1 MTERANPFETF
12 FSDWPGAD
20 LLSAEKTVP
29 ALRQALG
36 KAHELVEAAPP
47 PIASRLDLSVQGPGG
62 DIPLR
67 LYTPHG
73 AAEPGPA
80 LIYFHGGGFVIGTLN
95 TYDAVCQR
103 LAAVT
108 GVRVLSVDYRLAP
121 EHPFPA
127 AVEDAFAVFDAAA
140 NDAFADQGV
149 DALTL
154 CVGGDSAGGNLAAS
168 VARERR
174 DRVRFQLLIYPLLQL
189 METKKPKPRW
199 QDGPL
204 LAAATLSNIRKHYLV
219 DADPADLRV
228 SPLLAN
234 DLAGLPP
241 AYILAAELDPLLDEG
256 HAYADRLAISGVAV
270 EHTLHKGVPH
280 GFLNASKLIPAAIP
294 ALEAAGRALL
304 AGLDRG

>member
-1 MTERANPFETF
+1 MNERANLFESLF
-12 FSDWPGAD
+12 ADLPGAD

-36 KAHELVEAAPP
+36 KAHEMVEATPP
-47 PIASRLDLSVQGPGG
+47 PVAARQDLSIEGPGG
-62 DIPLR
+62 AIPLR

-73 AAEPGPA
+73 AADPGPA
-80 LIYFHGGGFVIGTLN
+80 LIFFHGGGFVIGTLN

-108 GVRVLSVDYRLAP
+108 GVRVLSVGYRLAP

-140 NDAFADQGV
+140 SGEFADQGV
-149 DALTL
+149 DADALA
-154 CVGGDSAGGNLAAS
+154 VGGDSAGGNLAAS

-174 DRVRFQLLIYPLLQL
+174 AQVRFQLLIYPLLQL

-219 DADPADLRV
+219 DADPSDLRI
-228 SPLLAN
+228 SPLLAE

-256 HAYADRLAISGVAV
+256 RAYADRLAISGVAV
-270 EHTLHKGVPH
+270 EHKLHKGVPH

-294 ALEAAGRALL
+294 ALEAAGRALVS
-304 AGLDRG
+304 GLKLR